1 MLLVRAPLPQE
12 SPCIERGK
20 GIMIQGKMINT
31 TLWMLQGMHRG
42 RYRLPGSGLSR
53 EKNLIL
59 ILLAVLVALVL
70 WNTFWWLARIALF
83 VVIVYIIYLAL
94 REYL

>member
-1 MLLVRAPLPQE
+1 M
-12 SPCIERGK
+12 
-20 GIMIQGKMINT
+20 
-31 TLWMLQGMHRG
+31 
-42 RYRLPGSGLSR
+42 SR

-59 ILLAVLVALVL
+59 ILLALLAALVL

-83 VVIVYIIYLAL
+83 IVIVYIIYLVL

>member
-1 MLLVRAPLPQE
+1 M
-12 SPCIERGK
+12 
-20 GIMIQGKMINT
+20 IMIQIQGKMINT
-31 TLWMLQGMHRG
+31 TLGMLQSMHRG

-83 VVIVYIIYLAL
+83 VVIVYIIYLVL

>member
-1 MLLVRAPLPQE
+1 MHGANFKLPR
-12 SPCIERGK
+12 S
-20 GIMIQGKMINT
+20 
-31 TLWMLQGMHRG
+31 GM
-42 RYRLPGSGLSR
+42 SR

-59 ILLAVLVALVL
+59 ILLALLAALVL

-83 VVIVYIIYLAL
+83 IVIVYIIYLVL

>member
-1 MLLVRAPLPQE
+1 MVRAPFLRKNL
-12 SPCIERGK
+12 CIERGK
-20 GIMIQGKMINT
+20 VIMIQGKMINT

-59 ILLAVLVALVL
+59 ILLAVLAALVL
-70 WNTFWWLARIALF
+70 WNTFWWLARMALF
-83 VVIVYIIYLAL
+83 VVIVYIIYLVL